1 MSARETTAVERLAAI
16 RARID
21 AATEGADA
29 ALIAHAPADLA
40 ALVTALE
47 AVLRLHGPSVCD
59 ECRTVECSTPAIE
72 EALA

>member
-1 MSARETTAVERLAAI
+1 MDELRDR
-16 RARID
+16 
-21 AATEGADA
+21 
-29 ALIAHAPADLA
+29 IAHADLA

-59 ECRTVECSTPAIE
+59 ECRTVECSTRAAIE